1 MWIIGVDYHPSSKPA
16 LQVHSGGNLF
26 RLREIFGRISVAKL
40 DSYGPDLFGALV
52 PVSESDFGCRGPS
65 FGGELTLKKA
75 RLNPGGEPVV
85 VIANRAE
92 PG

>member
-1 MWIIGVDYHPSSKPA
+1 MVPNYLVP
-16 LQVHSGGNLF
+16 
-26 RLREIFGRISVAKL
+26 
-40 DSYGPDLFGALV
+40 LV
-52 PVSESDFGCRGPS
+52 PVSQSDFGCRGPL

-75 RLNPGGEPVV
+75 RLDPAGEPVV

>member
-1 MWIIGVDYHPSSKPA
+1 MAETCFG
-16 LQVHSGGNLF
+16 
-26 RLREIFGRISVAKL
+26 LREIFGRISVAKL

-52 PVSESDFGCRGPS
+52 PVPESDFGCRGPL

-75 RLNPGGEPVV
+75 RLDPAGEPVV

-92 PG
+92 PWLIQQ